1 MNYSEKAEMI
11 ERFRNEA
18 GGVVD
23 MLLIAYEN
31 DDKKAISK
39 FSQKVKEAYS
49 PIVKMYATELN
60 RAINPTHTSTVPIVI
75 MLLRQTADGIAK
87 HNPEAA
93 KAADIFDKMF
103 GSEVLEIKR

>member
-1 MNYSEKAEMI
+1 MI
-11 ERFRNEA
+11 KQFRNEA
-18 GGVVD
+18 GDAID

-49 PIVKMYATELN
+49 PIVNMYATELN

-75 MLLRQTADGIAK
+75 MLLRHAADGIAK
-87 HNPEAA
+87 HNP
-93 KAADIFDKMF
+93 KVNKVVDMLDKMF
-103 GSEVLEIKR
+103 PAEVWEIGIKR